1 LVVRLTVVYDN
12 HSLQSNLTS
21 DWGFSCLVEKE
32 EIRLLFDTGANG
44 DILLHNM
51 GKLGIDPRKIGSVML
66 SHNHWDHVGGLESLL
81 SVNPEINTY
90 RVGFSSRPKEFLLG
104 FMTTGTLG
112 GWGIKEQSLIV
123 TTSRGLVAVTGCSHP
138 GLENILEVASR
149 YGRVYAVVGGFH
161 GFNKFEALREV
172 SLILPCHCTQYKQR
186 IMELYPNT
194 TQKCGAGKTVEL

>member
-1 LVVRLTVVYDN
+1 MAVRLTIVYDN
-12 HSLQSNLTS
+12 HALRSDLKP

-32 EIRLLFDTGANG
+32 GIRLLFDTGADG

-51 GKLGIDPRKIGSVML
+51 GKLGIDPKKIGNVML
-66 SHNHWDHVGGLESLL
+66 SHNHWDHVGGLKSLL
-81 SVNPEINTY
+81 TVNPKVNVY
-90 RVGFSSRPKEFLLG
+90 RVGFSSEPKEFLPG
-104 FMTTGTLG
+104 FMTTGTLR

-123 TTSRGLVAVTGCSHP
+123 TTNRGLVVVTGCSHP
-138 GLENILEVASR
+138 GLENILKVASQ
-149 YGRVYAVVGGFH
+149 YGKVYAVIGGFH

-194 TQKCGAGKTVEL
+194 SQKCGAGKTVEI